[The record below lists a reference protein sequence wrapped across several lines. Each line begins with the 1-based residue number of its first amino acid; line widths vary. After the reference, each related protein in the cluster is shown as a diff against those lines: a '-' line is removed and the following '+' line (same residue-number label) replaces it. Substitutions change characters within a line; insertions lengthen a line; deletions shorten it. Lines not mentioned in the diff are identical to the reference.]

1 MKLLRKKIAAFSM
14 AMLPV
19 PILLLGSLFNITGST
34 LPGNRSNVSRAS
46 SLSRPQTTP
55 EERAAKLISEG
66 VAALDRNE
74 TAAARALFLK
84 ALEADPRNLT
94 AHTYLGVLA
103 DRAGDL
109 VEAASHFAIAARLAP
124 TSASTRNN
132 YGAVLLRLG
141 RTQLAAT
148 EFEASLR
155 LDPSQ
160 PSALV
165 NLAQIRF
172 AEGGADSLR
181 ASQDLFKRAYEIAPD
196 AEIARALTIV
206 SLILK
211 DTAATT
217 LYFRDYSTRVAAGEG
232 NETTLS
238 AVARAELGAALFEAG
253 LLTESATELSAALS
267 ASPSNVDVILK
278 LARVYLAGNDIPAA
292 GRTLE
297 SAVARGIDKAPIY
310 ALLAEVYEKSGHI
323 EHAIP
328 AMRLAIERD
337 PQQEIYRFNYG
348 LMLTSAYAPAAAII
362 RLEESLKV
370 FPRSSR
376 LWFALGI
383 ANFKANKNTE
393 AATAFT
399 RALEFDPKFAPA
411 LAYLGLTYVELT
423 QYAEAVKLYERALSI
438 NGQMGVVHY
447 MLADALLKVDR
458 DSPDVEAHLKQ
469 AVKLDP
475 AFAPA
480 RLALAKLFQRTGR
493 LTEAVAEFESVIKL
507 DPNLAE
513 AYYQLGRVYVLLKR
527 PDEASV
533 VLAKFKEISERQKE
547 NIMNER
553 LDIVRRLANV
563 NF

>member
-1 MKLLRKKIAAFSM
+1 MKLLRKKMAAFSM
-14 AMLPV
+14 ASLYV
-19 PILLLGSLFNITGST
+19 LVSLLISLSDATGT
-34 LPGNRSNVSRAS
+34 TPRSSKSRARAAHF
-46 SLSRPQTTP
+46 SRLQSTHD
-55 EERAAKLISEG
+55 ERAAQLIAEG
-66 VAALDRNE
+66 VAALDRNDA
-74 TAAARALFLK
+74 AAARTLFSK
-84 ALEADPRNLT
+84 ALEADPKNVT
-94 AHTYLGVLA
+94 AHTYLGALA
-103 DRAGDL
+103 DRAGEF

-124 TSASTRNN
+124 SSASIRNN
-132 YGAVLLRLG
+132 YGAILLRLG
-141 RTQLAAT
+141 RTALAAT

-155 LDPSQ
+155 LDPGQ

-172 AEGGADSLR
+172 AEGGTDSLR
-181 ASQDLFKRAYEIAPD
+181 ASQELFKRAYTIAPD
-196 AEIARALTIV
+196 AEIARALIIV
-206 SLILK
+206 SLRLQ
-211 DTAATT
+211 DTATAAT
-217 LYFRDYSTRVAAGEG
+217 YFRDYSTRLTAGEG
-232 NETTLS
+232 NESTVS
-238 AVARAELGAALFEAG
+238 AAARAELGAALSEGG
-253 LLTESATELSAALS
+253 LLTEAAAELNAAVSAN
-267 ASPSNVDVILK
+267 PSNVEAILQ
-278 LARVYLAGNDIPAA
+278 LARVHLARKDIPSA

-297 SAVARGIDKAPIY
+297 SAVARGLESAPIY

-323 EHAIP
+323 ENAIP

-348 LMLTSAYAPAAAII
+348 LMLTNAYAPAAAII

-383 ANFKANKNTE
+383 ANFKANRNSE

-399 RALEFDPKFAPA
+399 RALELDPKFAPA
-411 LAYLGLTYVELT
+411 LAYLGLTHVELT
-423 QYAEAVKLYERALSI
+423 QYSEAARLYEQALAI
-438 NGQMGVVHY
+438 NGRMGVVHY
-447 MLADALLKVDR
+447 MLADALLKINR
-458 DSPDVEAHLKQ
+458 DSPGVEAHLAQ

-475 AFAPA
+475 TFAPA
-480 RLALAKLFQRTGR
+480 RLALAKLLQRTGR
-493 LTEAVAEFESVIKL
+493 LSAALAEFESVIKI

-527 PDEASV
+527 PEEARA